1 MFCQKCGTE
10 ITDDSQKFC
19 HKCGER
25 LSFAGDNRSWQ
36 TGGEQNRRSR
46 GVTSKLN
53 EFVGWEGKLDLHLRD
68 MVSGVLKHHTAEE
81 AEELFICGTSKT
93 TPAESEILTEW
104 PKPWLYSRVFVL
116 LMIVYF
122 ALTLMWKNMGNPYAL
137 MNIPYIGTLIA
148 PITILVFFFE
158 TNVPRNVSMI
168 KTFKVFFV
176 GGVASLFFTLML
188 FGIAP
193 NSDISNIS
201 GAVVVGIVEEIGKIG
216 ICAYFISKHKGKLY
230 LLNGILYG
238 GAVGAGFAVFESVG
252 YALYFGINEGVL
264 NALQTT
270 GDLNYLLDFFY
281 IKMLDI
287 VKLRGFLSPGGHIA
301 WAAVQGFAIILA
313 MKGAEF
319 GWETLAKS
327 TFLKIVWVPIVLHAF
342 WDSPLFEQN
351 IRMRY
356 CKFIFCIVVIWI
368 VLLTLITKGLH
379 EVSKR
384 KKNVQEE

>member
-1 MFCQKCGTE
+1 M
-10 ITDDSQKFC
+10 
-19 HKCGER
+19 
-25 LSFAGDNRSWQ
+25 
-36 TGGEQNRRSR
+36 
-46 GVTSKLN
+46 
-53 EFVGWEGKLDLHLRD
+53 
-68 MVSGVLKHHTAEE
+68 
-81 AEELFICGTSKT
+81 
-93 TPAESEILTEW
+93 
-104 PKPWLYSRVFVL
+104 
-116 LMIVYF
+116 
-122 ALTLMWKNMGNPYAL
+122 
-137 MNIPYIGTLIA
+137 
-148 PITILVFFFE
+148 
-158 TNVPRNVSMI
+158 
-168 KTFKVFFV
+168 
-176 GGVASLFFTLML
+176 FFTLML

-301 WAAVQGFAIILA
+301 WAAVEGFAIILA

-368 VLLTLITKGLH
+368 VLLVFITKGLH
-379 EVSKR
+379 EVSERKR
-384 KKNVQEE
+384 NVKGE